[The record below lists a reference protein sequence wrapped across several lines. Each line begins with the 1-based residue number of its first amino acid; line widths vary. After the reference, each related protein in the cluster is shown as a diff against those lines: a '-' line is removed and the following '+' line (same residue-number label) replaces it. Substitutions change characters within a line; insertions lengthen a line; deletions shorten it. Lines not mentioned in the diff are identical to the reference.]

1 MEKKVNYEK
10 VIDDEYA
17 FARFSE
23 DPVEQNRLNFEHAKK
38 QYIYSRANNLEL
50 SEADYKVLKQ
60 NNYPLE
66 DGRLANDPIAD
77 ALLLTSP
84 FWIKPAVTVGLP
96 MLGNLITKYP
106 LKSLEV
112 GLTGLGAASSGDNP
126 EDIVFE
132 TLGMK
137 TDTMFS
143 GGKRG
148 GFNKYTALGV
158 KELGRIIDNVFN
170 TSFFTPKTVDNV
182 PFFMSKTD
190 DADVPFFMSK
200 SDDATGGLGK
210 FSKVTSPQYEQIVL
224 KGMERMDM
232 KDGVF
237 DLDLYDLNSP
247 ILNEMTDPLGGTP
260 MKSGQL
266 RSKKLTKRN
275 WLEYFLTPESLKGNF
290 EALKKEGKVAAN
302 QTWEGFLKSK
312 GLKTQAIQAHHIN
325 PLYDSIHLF
334 DGVKWGSDEY
344 WEMVTTLIDR
354 GARPGITEREG
365 VSNIIRTLGA
375 SARTDTPHG
384 VAHEFYRDIMPT
396 FFSKKE
402 RNLMKGNFKY
412 RMEKTRRWAGIV
424 NRSEN
429 VVYEAHKAWEALNPD
444 FRISFE
450 ELVERMA
457 KYDDQGIL
465 KGVHQNYQVPDIK
478 LLVQQVQF
486 DEFLDRLNIIPV
498 KEQDKLKKR
507 LPLVLNDGTVVDD
520 INQEFLEDLASGM
533 TKKDLNAK
541 WGKKYNLKKIGAKQ
555 LNFLKD
561 IRKITDGYE

>member
-1 MEKKVNYEK
+1 MNHEET
-10 VIDDEYA
+10 IDDV
-17 FARFSE
+17 FSMSTFRE
-23 DPVEQNRLNFEHAKK
+23 DPVEQNKLNVQYTHQKAVKDPLSLNDYEK
-38 QYIYSRANNLEL
+38 QLLIDNGLDDFVRGGQTQA
-50 SEADYKVLKQ
+50 AGVD
-60 NNYPLE
+60 
-66 DGRLANDPIAD
+66 A
-77 ALLLTSP
+77 ALLAAPLVA
-84 FWIKPAVTVGLP
+84 KPGLLAGGVTAA
-96 MLGNLITKYP
+96 GNLIKKYP

-112 GLTGLGAASSGDNP
+112 GLTGIGASDSINNP
-126 EDIVFE
+126 QDLVLE

-137 TDTMFS
+137 ADTMVGGKGPFRNQTANKGLTKVLDYVFSEAGSIFNRNKAVTDTGM
-143 GGKRG
+143 
-148 GFNKYTALGV
+148 
-158 KELGRIIDNVFN
+158 EI
-170 TSFFTPKTVDNV
+170 
-182 PFFMSKTD
+182 PFM
-190 DADVPFFMSK
+190 MSK
-200 SDDATGGLGK
+200 SDDAAKG
-210 FSKVTSPQYEQIVL
+210 FSKVTSPEYSKIVL
-224 KGMERMDM
+224 SGMERMQM

-247 ILNEMTDPLGGTP
+247 ILNEMTDTLGGTP

-344 WEMVTTLIDR
+344 WEMITTLIDR
-354 GARPGITEREG
+354 GARPGITQREG
-365 VSNIIRTLGA
+365 VTNIIRTLGA

-412 RMEKTRRWAGIV
+412 RMEKTKRWARIV

-429 VVYEAHKAWEALNPD
+429 VVYEAHKAWEALNPELK
-444 FRISFE
+444 ISFE

-457 KYDDQGIL
+457 KYDNQGIL
-465 KGVHQNYQVPDIK
+465 TGVHENYQVPDIK

-486 DEFLDRLNIIPV
+486 DEFIGRLGIIPLQ
-498 KEQDKLKKR
+498 EQDKLTKR

-555 LNFLKD
+555 LNFLED
-561 IRKITDGYE
+561 IRKISDGYE

>member
-1 MEKKVNYEK
+1 MNYEET
-10 VIDDEYA
+10 IDDV
-17 FARFSE
+17 FSMSTFRE
-23 DPVEQNRLNFEHAKK
+23 DPVEQNKLNLQYTHQKAVQDPLSLNDYEK
-38 QYIYSRANNLEL
+38 QLLIDNGLDDFVRGGQTQA
-50 SEADYKVLKQ
+50 AGVD
-60 NNYPLE
+60 
-66 DGRLANDPIAD
+66 A
-77 ALLLTSP
+77 ALLAAPFVAKPGLLTGG
-84 FWIKPAVTVGLP
+84 VTAA
-96 MLGNLITKYP
+96 GNLIKKYP

-112 GLTGLGAASSGDNP
+112 GLTGIGASDSINNP
-126 EDIVFE
+126 QDLVLE

-137 TDTMFS
+137 ADTMVGGQGPLNPTATKGLTKVVDYVFSEAGSIFNRNKAVTDTGMEIP
-143 GGKRG
+143 
-148 GFNKYTALGV
+148 V
-158 KELGRIIDNVFN
+158 
-170 TSFFTPKTVDNV
+170 
-182 PFFMSKTD
+182 M
-190 DADVPFFMSK
+190 MSK
-200 SDDATGGLGK
+200 SEDAAKG
-210 FSKVTSPQYEQIVL
+210 FSKVTSPEYEKIVL
-224 KGMERMDM
+224 FGMDKMGM

-247 ILNEMTDPLGGTP
+247 ILNEMTDTLGGSV
-260 MKSGQL
+260 MKSGM
-266 RSKKLTKRN
+266 RRGKKLTKRN

-354 GARPGITEREG
+354 GARPGITQREG
-365 VSNIIRTLGA
+365 TTNIIRTLGA

-384 VAHEFYRDIMPT
+384 VAHEFYRDVMPT
-396 FFSKKE
+396 FFSKAE
-402 RNLMKGNFKY
+402 RLKMKKSHKY
-412 RMEKTRRWAGIV
+412 RMEMTRRWAGIV

-429 VVYEAHKAWEALNPD
+429 VVYEAHKAWEALNPE
-444 FRISFE
+444 FKISFK
-450 ELVERMA
+450 ELVERMS
-457 KYDDQGIL
+457 KYNNKGELI
-465 KGVHQNYQVPDIK
+465 GVHENYQVPDIK
-478 LLVQQVQF
+478 ELVKQVQF
-486 DEFLDRLNIIPV
+486 DEFIGRLNIIPIQ
-498 KEQDKLKKR
+498 EQDKLTKR

-561 IRKITDGYE
+561 ILKNN